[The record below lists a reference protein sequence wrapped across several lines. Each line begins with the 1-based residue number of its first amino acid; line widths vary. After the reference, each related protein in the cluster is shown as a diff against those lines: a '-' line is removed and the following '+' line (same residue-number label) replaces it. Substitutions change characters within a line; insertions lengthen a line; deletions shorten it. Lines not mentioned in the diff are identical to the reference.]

1 MTTGEAAVKF
11 LPNLGR
17 ELAREVEGETW
28 HRYPIR
34 THFVEL
40 GENYFELVERYV
52 LPFYLEGDVLSISEK
67 IITLCQKNIL
77 YRDEIKIG
85 FLARLLSR
93 FVMKTPKGERPG
105 NLYKMQVTID
115 LCGWPRVLIAAA
127 LSAMG
132 KLFGVRGI
140 FYSFLGKNISNIDGF
155 NDVSWKYYGDKGLL
169 GPIEPERVCNEIRS
183 KFAIDCMIVD
193 ANNIDVEIMGQN
205 NDIPYDQTY
214 LKALIQDNPA
224 GQGCEQTPF
233 ILIRKA
239 AVGSSF

>member
-1 MTTGEAAVKF
+1 MTTAEAAVNF
-11 LPNLGR
+11 LANPGR

-52 LPFYLEGDVLSISEK
+52 LPFYLEGDILSISEK
-67 IITLCQKNIL
+67 IITLCQKNVL

-85 FLARLLSR
+85 LLARVLSR
-93 FVMKTPKGERPG
+93 FVTKTPKGERPG
-105 NLYKMQVTID
+105 NLYKMQVTIN
-115 LCGWPRVLIAAA
+115 LCGRRRVLIAAV
-127 LSAMG
+127 LSAIG

-140 FYSFLGKNISNIDGF
+140 FYSFLGNNISNIDGF
-155 NDVSWKYYGDKGLL
+155 NDVSWAYYGDKGLL
-169 GPIEPERVCNEIRS
+169 GPLEPVRVCNEIRER
-183 KFAIDCMIVD
+183 FAMDCMIVD
-193 ANNIDVEIMGQN
+193 ANNIDVEIMGHN
-205 NDIPYDQTY
+205 SDIPYDQTY

-224 GQGCEQTPF
+224 GQGREQTPF

-239 AVGSSF
+239 

>member
-1 MTTGEAAVKF
+1 MATAETAVKF
-11 LPNLGR
+11 VANPGR

-28 HRYPIR
+28 YRYPIR

-52 LPFYLEGDVLSISEK
+52 LPFYLAGDILSISEK
-67 IITLCQKNIL
+67 IITLSQKNVL

-115 LCGWPRVLIAAA
+115 LCGRRRVLLAAA

-132 KLFGVRGI
+132 KIFGVRGI
-140 FYSFLGKNISNIDGF
+140 FYSFLGNNISNIDGF
-155 NDVSWKYYGDKGLL
+155 NDVSWAYYGDKGLL
-169 GPIEPERVCNEIRS
+169 GPLEPERVCNEIRER
-183 KFAIDCMIVD
+183 FAMDCMIVD

-205 NDIPYDQTY
+205 SDIPYDQTY

-239 AVGSSF
+239 GG

>member
-1 MTTGEAAVKF
+1 MTTGAAAVKF
-11 LPNLGR
+11 LANPGR
-17 ELAREVEGETW
+17 ELARQVEGETW

-52 LPFYLEGDVLSISEK
+52 LPFYLEGDILSISEK

-77 YRDEIKIG
+77 YRDEIKLG

-140 FYSFLGKNISNIDGF
+140 FYSFLGNNISNIDGF

-169 GPIEPERVCNEIRS
+169 GPIEPERVCNEIRD

-239 AVGSSF
+239 AVSSSF